1 MTSRTWAVLGATG
14 FVGSATVARL
24 QADGQRVVPVA
35 APRLASGAHTVHHL
49 LQQAGRLE
57 SVLDYLAE
65 SFAGADVVLNAAGL
79 AAPDQRHEESL
90 IGANALLP
98 VLVALAARR
107 TSVRRVLHVSSAA
120 VQGDV
125 DVLDETPTV
134 RPFSPYSFSKALGE
148 SALLKLRR
156 DWVDDPDAP
165 GVTVLRATSVQGSGR
180 RTTARLVRFASSPV
194 SSVAGDG
201 TAHTPVTSVHAL
213 AEFTSRAGRHAGT
226 LPPVVLQPWEG
237 ATTASILRDAGRR
250 EPLRLPAPLCRLVVD
265 TAFGLS
271 ALAGHR
277 WHGLVRRLEVTWFG
291 QRQARGWAEEHD
303 AVPEPRIGE
312 VLRQAHLAAGRR
324 RRG

>member
-1 MTSRTWAVLGATG
+1 MTSTTWAVLGATG

-24 QADGQRVVPVA
+24 QADGQTVVPVS

-57 SVLDYLAE
+57 SVIDYLAE
-65 SFAGADVVLNAAGL
+65 SFAGAHVVVNAAGL
-79 AAPDQRHEESL
+79 AAPDQTHEESL

-107 TSVRRVLHVSSAA
+107 TSVRRVVHISSAA

-156 DWVDDPDAP
+156 DWTDEQRVPAL
-165 GVTVLRATSVQGSGR
+165 TVLRGTSVQGSGR
-180 RTTARLVRFASSPV
+180 RTTARLARFASSPL

-213 AEFTSRAGRHAGT
+213 AEFVSRLGRHPEP

-250 EPLRLPAPLCRLVVD
+250 EPHHLPGPLCRLVVD
-265 TAFGLS
+265 TGFALS

-277 WHGLVRRLEVTWFG
+277 WHGLFRRLEVTWFG
-291 QRQARGWAEEHD
+291 QRQVRGWAEEHD
-303 AVPEPRIGE
+303 AVPEPRISE
-312 VLRQAHLAAGRR
+312 VLRQAHLAAGR
-324 RRG
+324 G

>member
-1 MTSRTWAVLGATG
+1 MTSTTWAVLGATG

-24 QADGQRVVPVA
+24 QADGQTVVPVS
-35 APRLASGAHTVHHL
+35 APRLGSGARTVHHL

-57 SVLDYLAE
+57 SVIDYLAE
-65 SFAGADVVLNAAGL
+65 SFAGAHVVVNAAGL
-79 AAPDQRHEESL
+79 AAPDQTHEESL
-90 IGANALLP
+90 VGANALLP

-107 TSVRRVLHVSSAA
+107 TSVRRIVHVSSAA

-156 DWVDDPDAP
+156 DWAGEDGAP
-165 GVTVLRATSVQGSGR
+165 AITVLRATSVQGSGR
-180 RTTARLVRFASSPV
+180 RTTARLARFASSPL

-201 TAHTPVTSVHAL
+201 GAPTPVTSVHAL
-213 AEFTSRAGRHAGT
+213 AEFVSRVGRHREA

-237 ATTASILRDAGRR
+237 ATTGSILRDAGRR
-250 EPLRLPAPLCRLVVD
+250 EPRHLPVLLCRLVVD
-265 TAFGLS
+265 AGFAVS

-277 WHGLVRRLEVTWFG
+277 WHGVFRRLEVTWFG
-291 QRQARGWAEEHD
+291 QRQVRGWAEEHD
-303 AVPEPRIGE
+303 AVPEPRISE
-312 VLRQAHLAAGRR
+312 VLRQAHLAAGR
-324 RRG
+324 G

>member
-1 MTSRTWAVLGATG
+1 MTSTTWAVLGATG
-14 FVGSATVARL
+14 FLGSATVARL
-24 QADGQRVVPVA
+24 QADGQRVVPVS

-65 SFAGADVVLNAAGL
+65 SFAGADVVVNAAGL
-79 AAPDQRHEESL
+79 GAPDQTHEESL

-107 TSVRRVLHVSSAA
+107 TSVRRIVHLSSAT

-125 DVLDETPTV
+125 DVLDETPAV

-148 SALLKLRR
+148 SGLLKLRR
-156 DWVDDPDAP
+156 DWAAERDAP
-165 GVTVLRATSVQGSGR
+165 AITVLRATSVQASGR
-180 RTTARLVRFASSPV
+180 RTTARLVRFASSPL

-201 TAHTPVTSVHAL
+201 TAPTPVTSVHAL
-213 AEFTSRAGRHAGT
+213 AEFVSRVGRHTGE

-237 ATTASILRDAGRR
+237 ATTGSILRDAGRR
-250 EPLRLPAPLCRLVVD
+250 EPRRLPVLLCRLAVD
-265 TAFGLS
+265 SGYGLS

-277 WHGLVRRLEVTWFG
+277 WHGAVRRLEVTWFG
-291 QRQARGWAEEHD
+291 QRQVPGWAEEHG

-312 VLRQAHLAAGRR
+312 VLRQAHLAAGRS
-324 RRG
+324 